1 MKYYEDIAKE
11 CWKRGLVCTLGAITL
26 MPMTVWA
33 AMNGSALWA
42 VSSALAGVFC
52 WFGFLAMVGNTPH
65 SSVASVPALPLEA
78 GFLMGYSMQ
87 PYSAYAPGMLSLP
100 CTVT

>member
-52 WFGFLAMVGNTPH
+52 WFG
-65 SSVASVPALPLEA
+65 ASIYYEDSKEA
-78 GFLMGYSMQ
+78 IRRAGLRK
-87 PYSAYAPGMLSLP
+87 
-100 CTVT
+100 